1 MCTGR
6 GHIAHVDICMCVE
19 VYMHR
24 HGVDRVTHVDIYVCW
39 GVYAQA
45 CEQKPGVNNG
55 IDPQMPFISFFELGL
70 SLRQGTHWFNLS
82 WLPAVS
88 VFCALGFTRV
98 HHRDLLFK
106 WVMGIELSS
115 SCLPRRKWLKYLPSH
130 TADALNC
137 SVPTVHILHHLAY
150 FIPVTLIFI
159 VFSISLVF
167 LHNFLRNTLL
177 KLTDFKTP
185 YQLIHKEYITKNM

>member
-45 CEQKPGVNNG
+45 CEQKPAVNNG

-70 SLRQGTHWFNLS
+70 SLKQGTHWFNLS

-115 SCLPRRKWLKYLPSH
+115 SCLPRRKYWS
-130 TADALNC
+130 
-137 SVPTVHILHHLAY
+137 
-150 FIPVTLIFI
+150 IFPA
-159 VFSISLVF
+159 
-167 LHNFLRNTLL
+167 TLL
-177 KLTDFKTP
+177 MLLTAAYLLFTF
-185 YQLIHKEYITKNM
+185 YTIWLISFPSPSSSLSSLYPLFSCITSWGIHFLNLQISKHHIS